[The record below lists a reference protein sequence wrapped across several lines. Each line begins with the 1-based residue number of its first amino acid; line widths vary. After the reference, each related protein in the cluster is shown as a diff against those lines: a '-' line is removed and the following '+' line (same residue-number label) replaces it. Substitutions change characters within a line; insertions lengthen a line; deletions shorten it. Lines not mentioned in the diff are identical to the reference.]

1 MVNASL
7 NWASI
12 CGIVLAIWGLI
23 SAPLAIAQILLF
35 LKKNKK
41 DDTTTVLKIIYIFL
55 VTPLRFIGS
64 LLVGGILFFQGWR
77 LDPILQFGMFVLIFL
92 YLSEAAFGFIRD
104 LVKLLQSRRDT
115 QFYLKS

>member
-1 MVNASL
+1 MVNATL

-23 SAPLAIAQILLF
+23 SAPLAITQILFF
-35 LKKNKK
+35 LKKNNK
-41 DDTTTVLKIIYIFL
+41 DSTSILKLIYIFL

-77 LDPILQFGMFVLIFL
+77 LDPTLQFGMIVFIFL
-92 YLSEAAFGFIRD
+92 YLSEAAFGFLRD

-115 QFYLKS
+115 

>member
-23 SAPLAIAQILLF
+23 SAPLAIIQIVMF
-35 LKKNKK
+35 LNRNNK
-41 DDTTTVLKIIYIFL
+41 DSTSILKIIYIFL

-77 LDPILQFGMFVLIFL
+77 LDPILQSGMFVFIIM
-92 YLSEAAFGFIRD
+92 YLSEAAFGFLRD
-104 LVKLLQSRRDT
+104 VVKLLQSRRD
-115 QFYLKS
+115 K